1 MRELIL
7 VSKTPIVIQIFNL
20 VCKKLSIHIQ
30 VLNDISIDRKVDI
43 LVIDKEFIDE
53 DFATLK
59 RYTKQIG
66 AITNDEMSFEMA
78 NDFAIPSPFLPS
90 NLEVILQ
97 EQLSILAQKANAKTY
112 VTNEMQQKEKDPFII
127 DDLSDVEADLGLDEE
142 LEPAMEYLGSI
153 ADDIANGI
161 DEENDD
167 SIVSTVSLD
176 NGGVLDKEEL
186 SRIGTLVDLGGNP
199 SLEKLEESIMEDV
212 ELNQNSEQWQD
223 LSDIIDQAINE
234 ANTSE
239 QFNLKDL
246 ENNPIDVKLNDFT
259 LEELKPLLSK
269 LDQDIIDNITEGNAV
284 TLKLRLESN

>member
-1 MRELIL
+1 ME
-7 VSKTPIVIQIFNL
+7 
-20 VCKKLSIHIQ
+20 
-30 VLNDISIDRKVDI
+30 
-43 LVIDKEFIDE
+43 
-53 DFATLK
+53 
-59 RYTKQIG
+59 
-66 AITNDEMSFEMA
+66 
-78 NDFAIPSPFLPS
+78 
-90 NLEVILQ
+90 
-97 EQLSILAQKANAKTY
+97 
-112 VTNEMQQKEKDPFII
+112 QKEKDPFII